1 MKLIYPKELQ
11 SKNDSNCLSIAKE
24 VCLWLG
30 EGRAKPT
37 PAQLEDP
44 VDTILFENHQDEGP
58 PRLAYAK
65 VGSSS
70 SSDALN
76 LPEEVYYLEEDKHLF
91 EEKPH
96 LFLRSGK
103 LSELET
109 DLAQLNLGNF
119 LNKSHVALIYL
130 QFRSPLINSKGR
142 AIEGHY
148 LNLYI
153 SGSKEKRQYK
163 ILDASEEEKYQM
175 VALKTFLKSQ
185 GHLFQDEFLYRFHDQ
200 NDIHLKLRPL
210 TPKLEHL
217 E

>member
-1 MKLIYPKELQ
+1 MTNLDLSCKSLSPSSSPLSHTNLKRLREAAIKLETLSDTSTDSENEGALPKKRKKILVKTFYTQKELKRGMKLIYPKELQ

-65 VGSSS
+65 VDSSS

-91 EEKPH
+91 RRK
-96 LFLRSGK
+96 
-103 LSELET
+103 
-109 DLAQLNLGNF
+109 A
-119 LNKSHVALIYL
+119 
-130 QFRSPLINSKGR
+130 
-142 AIEGHY
+142 
-148 LNLYI
+148 
-153 SGSKEKRQYK
+153 
-163 ILDASEEEKYQM
+163 
-175 VALKTFLKSQ
+175 
-185 GHLFQDEFLYRFHDQ
+185 
-200 NDIHLKLRPL
+200 
-210 TPKLEHL
+210 
-217 E
+217 